1 MRNYVLLF
9 CFIIEFGLVAQSLK
23 IHQQDYYHASAGEE
37 CISKLFVENVTGQD
51 LEVFISR
58 NQVPGTT
65 RNYMCWSACH
75 SPSDGMTSTMLVP
88 ANRTVD
94 NFSGHILSMPADS
107 TVVINYCFNLLN
119 TPNQS
124 VCVDVLYTSS
134 SDYLGAETVSQ
145 STFSVYPNPAS
156 DDLTVNFEG
165 AEFAEF
171 ILYDVLGNQVYAR
184 QITNATTLNLTHFKP
199 GLYFCVLTIGG
210 ARLQK
215 KLFIS
220 D

>member
-1 MRNYVLLF
+1 M
-9 CFIIEFGLVAQSLK
+9 AQSIK

-37 CISKLFVENVTGQD
+37 CISKLFVENVTDQD
-51 LEVFISR
+51 LEIFINR

-75 SPSDGMTSTMLVP
+75 NPSDGMTSTMLVP

-119 TPNQS
+119 KPNQS

-134 SDYLGAETVSQ
+134 SDYLGAETVSHGREIAYEVKLEAGD
-145 STFSVYPNPAS
+145 SPEGNIGFAS
-156 DDLTVNFEG
+156 FFVDG
-165 AEFAEF
+165 FATR
-171 ILYDVLGNQVYAR
+171 D
-184 QITNATTLNLTHFKP
+184 TPK
-199 GLYFCVLTIGG
+199 GG
-210 ARLQK
+210 VCQMRGWFFAGMRAAMGC
-215 KLFIS
+215 
-220 D
+220 